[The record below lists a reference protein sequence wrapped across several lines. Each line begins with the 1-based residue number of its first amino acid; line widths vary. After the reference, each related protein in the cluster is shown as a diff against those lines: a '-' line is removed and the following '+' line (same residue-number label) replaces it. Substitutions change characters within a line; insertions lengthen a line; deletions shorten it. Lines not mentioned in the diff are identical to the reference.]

1 MFSHEHKC
9 PREHHN
15 WLVQPF
21 VKDRNRMFH
30 GNRETFFP
38 PERCVFN
45 PPELALRLI
54 RASSKLVKAIASP
67 KARQP
72 AEITGFPPDFNSLGS
87 LNPERTAPD
96 SINPGNLLLEN
107 SLLTYRASEN
117 DLPSDKEWP
126 ESAHANT
133 EDSSKIKDRLEA
145 LLSAETLQGTLSPN
159 ANPGK
164 GSVGGLLNWMPKA
177 TARIQQAAQ
186 TLVHLS
192 SVDLLYQ
199 SARHCARGE

>member
-1 MFSHEHKC
+1 VRPRNSLKLSC
-9 PREHHN
+9 PRKRC
-15 WLVQPF
+15 QP
-21 VKDRNRMFH
+21 
-30 GNRETFFP
+30 T
-38 PERCVFN
+38 
-45 PPELALRLI
+45 
-54 RASSKLVKAIASP
+54 
-67 KARQP
+67 
-72 AEITGFPPDFNSLGS
+72 EITGFPPDFNSLGS
-87 LNPERTAPD
+87 LNPERNAPD
-96 SINPGNLLLEN
+96 SINQCNLLLEN
-107 SLLTYRASEN
+107 SLTNYLRVGKHSSAGGVARN
-117 DLPSDKEWP
+117 
-126 ESAHANT
+126 SAHATT

>member
-9 PREHHN
+9 SREHHN

-107 SLLTYRASEN
+107 SLQITARRETIFHERSGRNRRTPTRKIAQKLKIAWRLCYQRKPFRELCPRMRT
-117 DLPSDKEWP
+117 P
-126 ESAHANT
+126 E
-133 EDSSKIKDRLEA
+133 RGQLEA
-145 LLSAETLQGTLSPN
+145 
-159 ANPGK
+159 
-164 GSVGGLLNWMPKA
+164 
-177 TARIQQAAQ
+177 
-186 TLVHLS
+186 
-192 SVDLLYQ
+192 Y
-199 SARHCARGE
+199 